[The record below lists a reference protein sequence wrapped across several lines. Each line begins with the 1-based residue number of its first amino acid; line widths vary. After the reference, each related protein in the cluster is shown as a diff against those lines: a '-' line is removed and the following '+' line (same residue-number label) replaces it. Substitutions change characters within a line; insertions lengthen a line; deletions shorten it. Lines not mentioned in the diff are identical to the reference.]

1 MEMIVRARVH
11 LIFKMLFILNLALN
25 NKTETSLNAI
35 VYTTFSVQKKKKK
48 STELIL
54 RGPSA
59 VVRRSIHFSLHF

>member
-35 VYTTFSVQKKKKK
+35 VYTTFSVQKKK

>member
-48 STELIL
+48 KALN
-54 RGPSA
+54 
-59 VVRRSIHFSLHF
+59 